1 MLIRSLPYTGPVKS
15 TFPLVFYPSAQ
26 LPYDL
31 RDGLSALLPSDGGG
45 PMIGPYHSS
54 SPELSI
60 VIPAHNEANR
70 ILPFLR
76 QITDYCHL
84 QGRSYEVLVVDDGS
98 TDGTTDVVERYA
110 QVHTAIRVMRSSRC
124 QGKGAAV
131 RHGIQS
137 AAGGLQLFAD
147 ADGATPIQELARLEK
162 AMADGA
168 DMAIGSRAL
177 AASLPEFAV
186 HARLYRSVLG
196 TLFNAAVRR
205 SGIPGIAD
213 TQCGF
218 KLFRRTVAQEL
229 FSYTSIDGFGFD
241 LELLYVAQRRG
252 YRIAEVPVNWSDQP
266 GSKVRVIRDGFRML
280 RDLAVIRRNNLRG
293 RYRLPTFSPELMQV
307 GASRFRMPA
316 S

>member
-1 MLIRSLPYTGPVKS
+1 
-15 TFPLVFYPSAQ
+15 
-26 LPYDL
+26 
-31 RDGLSALLPSDGGG
+31 
-45 PMIGPYHSS
+45 MIGPYHSN

-60 VIPAHNEANR
+60 VIPAYNEADR

-76 QITDYCHL
+76 QITDYCA
-84 QGRSYEVLVVDDGS
+84 QRRRSYEVLVVDDGS
-98 TDGTTDVVERYA
+98 TDGTSAVVKSYA
-110 QVHTAIRVMRSSRC
+110 QVHRAVRVLRSPRC

-131 RHGIQS
+131 RHGMQS
-137 AAGGLQLFAD
+137 AAGNLQLFAD
-147 ADGATPIQELARLEK
+147 ADGATPIQELGRLEK
-162 AMADGA
+162 AMVEGA

-177 AASLPEFAV
+177 AARLPEFAV

-196 TLFNAAVRR
+196 TLFNAVVQR

-218 KLFRRTVAQEL
+218 KLFRRSVAQEL
-229 FSYTSIDGFGFD
+229 FSYASINGFGFD
-241 LELLYVAQRRG
+241 LELLYLAQRRG

-266 GSKVRVIRDGFRML
+266 GSKVRVLRDGLRML

-293 RYRLPTFSPELMQV
+293 RYHLPSFSPELMQV